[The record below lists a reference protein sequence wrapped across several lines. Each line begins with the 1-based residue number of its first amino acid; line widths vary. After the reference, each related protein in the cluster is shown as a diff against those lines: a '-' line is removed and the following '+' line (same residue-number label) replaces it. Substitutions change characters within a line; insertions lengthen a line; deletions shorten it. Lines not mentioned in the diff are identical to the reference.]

1 MILRRIIE
9 QVKAQNWTAVAIDF
23 FIVVFGVFIGTQ
35 VSNWND
41 AQANQRRGAE
51 FADQLRDDLR
61 TEAWS
66 YARLV
71 EYNRDVLTAAQRA
84 ARALEGDE
92 AISDEA
98 LLINAF
104 VATQYINHQ
113 RSNATYEELTSTGA
127 MGLIEDRSLRDLATL
142 VYTTPVFADVVQEG
156 SRSAYRERF
165 RMILPNDVQNA
176 LAANCG
182 DRFGARGDYQRIQ
195 DMIGYPCETGLA
207 PGLIAEAARRIRN
220 DQTLHLEL
228 RRRIADIQTRIADL
242 TSNNTNIR
250 DGLNALS
257 EEVAQ

>member
-9 QVKAQNWTAVAIDF
+9 HVKAQNWTAIAIDF
-23 FIVVFGVFIGTQ
+23 FIVVFGVFIGIQ

-41 AQANQRRGAE
+41 AQENQRRGAE

-61 TEAWS
+61 VEAWS

-84 ARALEGDE
+84 VRALEGDE
-92 AISDEA
+92 ELSDEA

-104 VATQYINHQ
+104 VATQYINHR

-127 MGLIEDRSLRDLATL
+127 MGLIEDRELRDLATL

-156 SRSAYRERF
+156 VRSAYRERF
-165 RMILPNDVQNA
+165 RMILPNHVQNA
-176 LAANCG
+176 LAENCG
-182 DRFGARGDYQRIQ
+182 DRFGARRDYEHIG

-207 PGLIAEAARRIRN
+207 PRVITEAARRIRN
-220 DQTLHLEL
+220 DQALRREL

-242 TSNNTNIR
+242 TLNNTNIR
-250 DGLNALS
+250 DGLRAVS
-257 EEVAQ
+257 GEAQ